1 MGKWRKEKPRDPG
14 AWGEERR
21 WQTTLCKAPGGR
33 PFSLGR
39 EDSVV
44 HPSKAGIPPRR
55 SRHSAKVV
63 SWYIITFISKLCMKK
78 NEKQQNFHLSSRV
91 NPPILLPEDFAYIPC
106 TPEDSFSQGLRPQEY
121 LFCTQIKAT
130 STLNNL
136 WLNSFF
142 CLRGGLQDNLCES
155 GMADLLQS
163 TESLEPLCAAWQ
175 TSAMVHVSGNLQHGT
190 CFIPLV
196 STKPWV

>member
-91 NPPILLPEDFAYIPC
+91 HPPILLPEDFAYIPC

-142 CLRGGLQDNLCES
+142 CLRGDFKIICVRVE
-155 GMADLLQS
+155 
-163 TESLEPLCAAWQ
+163 WQ
-175 TSAMVHVSGNLQHGT
+175 TCSRVLRAWNLSVQHDKPQPWLMSLAIYSMVHVLYH
-190 CFIPLV
+190 
-196 STKPWV
+196 